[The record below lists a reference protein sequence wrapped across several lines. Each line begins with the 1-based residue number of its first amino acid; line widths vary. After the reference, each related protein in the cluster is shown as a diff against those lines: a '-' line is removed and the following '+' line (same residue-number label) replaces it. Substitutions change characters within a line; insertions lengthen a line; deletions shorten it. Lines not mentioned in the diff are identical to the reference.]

1 MDVAFLAMDFVSVF
15 SLAQNVADEY
25 GETANNGGIPNAVKR
40 EARAQRIGVI
50 TMTDEK
56 LEDLKVMSTV
66 SFVIMLAGTIMCA
79 GGEIDTI
86 RTGEVSLWWLVLI
99 LGILTVIS
107 FAIAAVASHILK
119 KRQGESYF
127 STMMYIEAIL
137 EMFFPSLS
145 GSHSA
150 KLKKFNVSDANKES
164 NLWKDMCVGC
174 DKECIISFILWF
186 LLWGICVWLTVKYI
200 FFVDGDDKIFDIISF
215 SIVSIALTIVL
226 ICVASGI
233 KKNPMPIFEYMD
245 ITKVKFK
252 ELAKHYD
259 MADKIT
265 HKIWMD
271 YKYVF
276 IQSNGKAYCIP
287 VEDYIDMT
295 ITFSRFRYVMVLTS
309 TYNCVVK
316 SAFSPDGFQKLKNML
331 ETFNNE

>member
-1 MDVAFLAMDFVSVF
+1 M
-15 SLAQNVADEY
+15 NDE
-25 GETANNGGIPNAVKR
+25 R
-40 EARAQRIGVI
+40 
-50 TMTDEK
+50 
-56 LEDLKVMSTV
+56 LEDIKVVSTV
-66 SFVIMLAGTIMCA
+66 SFVIMMAGTIMGVGA
-79 GGEIDTI
+79 GIDNI
-86 RTGEVSLWWLVLI
+86 RTGGQGSLWWLVLI
-99 LGILTVIS
+99 FGILTVIS
-107 FAIAAVASHILK
+107 FAVVVISSRILK

-127 STMMYIEAIL
+127 STMMYMEAVL
-137 EMFFPSLS
+137 EIFFPSLL

-150 KLKKFNVSDANKES
+150 KLKKLNVSDENKKS

-174 DKECIISFILWF
+174 DIDNIISFILWF
-186 LLWGICVWLTVKYI
+186 ILWSVCVWMVIKHI
-200 FFVDGDDKIFDIISF
+200 FFVDGKNKIFDIASF
-215 SIVSIALTIVL
+215 SVAVIAITIVL

-245 ITKVKFK
+245 ISKVKFK

-259 MADKIT
+259 MADKVT

-295 ITFSRFRYVMVLTS
+295 ITFSRCRFVMVLTS

-316 SAFSPDGFQKLKNML
+316 SSFSPAGFQKLKTML
-331 ETFNNE
+331 ETFNNKQS